1 MKMSISRY
9 GTKGGTPFK
18 EQYVHTIG
26 MSTNGSR
33 MTQLRLNG
41 VALGEGEK
49 RIRGDDIVLDRD
61 EYIKKVVIRSGS
73 DIDAIEFTTNKG
85 KKIGGGGSGGDEMVL
100 DNIRV
105 VAIGGGAG
113 ARVDYLSIRYI
124 EDFKPS
130 IVEQRNIKVVL
141 GYVAPN
147 TTLKGFKSEE
157 SKTLDAYARAMSAK
171 SSYKYSA
178 SVEAEYFVKASAS
191 TNIEFENSSEESIKK
206 ELEKQSKAGDEYE
219 STIDA
224 GHVGLILSSGVLMK
238 YTETVDGKEQTDYWI
253 EPTGSNYAVI
263 RFEDAETALRGHYDL
278 TGTLSTQIPSLRV
291 HETDQNGLVFFKET
305 ERDA

>member
-1 MKMSISRY
+1 MRMSIGHY
-9 GTKGGTPFK
+9 GKKGGTPFK

-26 MSTNGSR
+26 MSANGSR

-41 VALGEGEK
+41 VSFGAGEGSVCS
-49 RIRGDDIVLDRD
+49 DDIVLDRD
-61 EYIKKVVIRSGS
+61 EYIKKVVIRDGS
-73 DIDAIEFTTNKG
+73 DVDAIEFTTNTG
-85 KKIGGGGSGGDEMVL
+85 KKIGGGGSGGGETVL
-100 DNIRV
+100 DNVRV
-105 VAIGGGAG
+105 VAIGGSAG
-113 ARVDYLSIRYI
+113 SLIDCLSIRYI
-124 EDFKPS
+124 QDFKPS
-130 IVEQRNIKVVL
+130 EVVQRNIKVVL

-157 SKTLDAYARAMSAK
+157 SKMLDAYARAMSAK

-224 GHVGLILSSGVLMK
+224 GHVGLILASGVLMK
-238 YTETVDGKEQTDYWI
+238 YTDKEQTDYWI
-253 EPTGSNYAVI
+253 EPTASNYAMI
-263 RFEDAETALRGHYDL
+263 RFEDAVTALRGHYDL
-278 TGTLSTQIPSLRV
+278 TGTLSTQISSLRV
-291 HETDQNGLVFFKET
+291 HETVQHGLSYFKET
-305 ERDA
+305 E